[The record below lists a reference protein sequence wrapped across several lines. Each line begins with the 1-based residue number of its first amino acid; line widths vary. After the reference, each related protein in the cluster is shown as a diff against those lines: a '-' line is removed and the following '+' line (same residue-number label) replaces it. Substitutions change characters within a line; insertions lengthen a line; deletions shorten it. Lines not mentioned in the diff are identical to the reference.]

1 MLDDIDENVLVF
13 GYWNLCFCNWVLKF
27 VYLYL
32 SIFICVFVFVL
43 VHYKI
48 RAKKS
53 CKSKRSDDGDVF
65 RFPL

>member
-32 SIFICVFVFVL
+32 CIFICVFLF
-43 VHYKI
+43 VHY
-48 RAKKS
+48 AN
-53 CKSKRSDDGDVF
+53 G
-65 RFPL
+65 PLCPNSNVTKTRVQGM